1 MDDTGYDVTLF
12 GASTGKSLLWDQ
24 SEDTLIVTGTTTLVG
39 TTNLDAT
46 DIDGN
51 VQIDGTV
58 TVGVNDTGK
67 DVKFFGATASMS
79 CLWDESADSLLIA
92 SSAATALSVGLN
104 GSTNPAFNI
113 DASTGSSAT
122 GINIASAAATA
133 GVALSVLSSGT
144 NENLTV
150 DAKGSGTITLAG
162 TSTGAITLTR
172 ATTMSAALTYGGVA
186 LTNAVTG
193 TGKMVLRNLT
203 RPVTSSTCP
212 PGALATM

>member
-1 MDDTGYDVTLF
+1 SGDVTITHSANALAF
-12 GASTGKSLLWDQ
+12 AGGAISSAG
-24 SEDTLIVTGTTTLVG
+24 TLTIGE
-39 TTNLDAT
+39 
-46 DIDGN
+46 
-51 VQIDGTV
+51 
-58 TVGVNDTGK
+58 NDSGH

-104 GSTNPAFNI
+104 GATTPAFNV

-172 ATTMSAALTYGGVA
+172 ATTMSNALTYGGVT
-186 LTNAVTG
+186 LSNAVTG
-193 TGKMVLRNLT
+193 TGNMVLSAGPTFSGSPALSTPTATSLALGGATIGSHNIA
-203 RPVTSSTCP
+203 VT
-212 PGALATM
+212 